1 MKQGALKMEKAL
13 HTAVGVRDLYGP
25 ELTAKRAVMEGIR
38 GVLRGYSYQEI
49 ETPSFEYFDVF
60 GNEVGT
66 TPSRELYKFFDREG
80 DTLVLRPD
88 FTPSV
93 ARAVAM
99 YFAEEPRPIRLWYE
113 GNTFVNSLEYQGRLK
128 ESTQMGIERIG
139 DNTPEADAEV
149 ISLTVDALLASGLRE
164 FQVSIGEVEFFKSLA
179 KEADL
184 SGESVEEIR
193 TLISRKNFFGVS
205 EVLDKLSMDEELK
218 KAFVSLPQLFGGAE
232 ILREAGR
239 YAFTDDAKEA
249 IERLAVI
256 EKLLREEGR
265 DRYISFDFGMLNKY
279 RYYTGIIFQAFTY
292 GSGEPIARGG
302 RYDALLSHFG
312 TDDPAVGAG
321 FQIVPILN
329 ALRYMRKE
337 L

>member
-1 MKQGALKMEKAL
+1 MEKAL
-13 HTAVGVRDLYGP
+13 HTAVGVRDLYGK
-25 ELTAKRAVMEGIR
+25 ELAAKRTLMDGIR
-38 GVLRGYSYQEI
+38 EVLRSYAYEEI
-49 ETPSFEYFDVF
+49 ETPTFEYFDVF
-60 GNEVGT
+60 GKEVGT
-66 TPSRELYKFFDREG
+66 TSSRELYKFFDREG

-99 YFAEEPRPIRLWYE
+99 YFAEEPRPVRLWYE

-139 DNTPEADAEV
+139 ENTAEADAEV
-149 ISLTVDALLASGLRE
+149 ISLTVDALLSAGLTG

-179 KEADL
+179 KKAAL
-184 SGESVEEIR
+184 SEESVEEIR
-193 TLISRKNFFGVS
+193 ARISRKNFFGVE
-205 EVLDKLSMDEELK
+205 EVIGKLSMPDELK

-232 ILREAGR
+232 ILREAEQ
-239 YAFTDDAKEA
+239 YAFTPEA
-249 IERLAVI
+249 ANAIHRLSVI
-256 EKLLREEGR
+256 EELLRKDGK
-265 DRYISFDFGMLNKY
+265 DRYISFDFGMLSKY

-292 GSGEPIARGG
+292 GSGEPIAKGG

-321 FQIVPILN
+321 FQIHSIMN
-329 ALRYMRKE
+329 ALRYKRND